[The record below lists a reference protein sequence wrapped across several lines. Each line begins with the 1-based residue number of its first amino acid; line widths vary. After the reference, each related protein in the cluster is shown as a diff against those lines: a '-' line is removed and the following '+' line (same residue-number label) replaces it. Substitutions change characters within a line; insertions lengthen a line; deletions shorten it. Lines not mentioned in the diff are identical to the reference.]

1 MKNFKNCTLTPHPIQ
16 LSTKECN
23 SKGHINKKGTPLAV
37 ALLNFT
43 AITTRNLREFLPKI
57 FNEES
62 YKVPVIFSTL
72 AEQTESEKIENSTT
86 AEIKQKIF
94 AMVENFSN
102 QKIWLESFHQEV
114 LEKSKLTHLYF
125 L

>member
-1 MKNFKNCTLTPHPIQ
+1 M
-16 LSTKECN
+16 
-23 SKGHINKKGTPLAV
+23 AV

-43 AITTRNLREFLPKI
+43 AITTRNLRGFLPKI

-102 QKIWLESFHQEV
+102 QNIWLESFHQEV